1 MYKYSHFAVIDL
13 SLFFGIFFGIPC
25 LKTRLEMQKALEE
38 DSTVYD
44 YDAVYDDIQT
54 QRLENNKKVLHGTDK
69 RVIMFM
75 LTMSI
80 AAFVDTGWFFF
91 FFRSD
96 LIFLCLLSVSLFY
109 SQSISTS

>member
-1 MYKYSHFAVIDL
+1 MMKQVRGRIKDLMYKYSHSFL
-13 SLFFGIFFGIPC
+13 TFFFMSIFFIHLC

-54 QRLENNKKVLHGTDK
+54 QRLENNKKVLHSADK

-75 LTMSI
+75 LNMSI
-80 AAFVDTGWFFF
+80 AAFVNTFC
-91 FFRSD
+91 RV
-96 LIFLCLLSVSLFY
+96 I
-109 SQSISTS
+109 